1 MTAWIKSSHSEG
13 AEHSNCVEVLLQP
26 QVTAIRDSKA
36 PAAGHLAVPSPAWAA
51 LLTALNAPG

>member
-13 AEHSNCVEVLLQP
+13 AEHSECVEVLLQP

-36 PAAGHLAVPSPAWAA
+36 PSVGHLFVPNSAWAA
-51 LLTALNAPG
+51 LLSELNAPE